1 MCTTHCTLV
10 FSRQRSHWIF
20 SPALSSSF
28 LQLFPRELPVHI
40 SGFLMASAHTSN
52 FHTLLF
58 KKNKQKQK
66 YDCSHN
72 QGQWHTTTV
81 QGHTRHEGWLPVLI
95 LKGNRRQQTVEVAVL
110 PACRISRVPSVV
122 SDSITTPQRD
132 GGLQPCHRRAWGSF
146 RSNDNQRPTLKCPC
160 WRTPGSSAD
169 IQLLKAA
176 IRKKSHRW
184 ARVLERVVLA
194 VFFRT
199 HFLWSVYVG
208 NDNSKT

>member
-40 SGFLMASAHTSN
+40 SGFLMTSAHASN

-58 KKNKQKQK
+58 KTTNKRK

-72 QGQWHTTTV
+72 QGKRLTTIV
-81 QGHTRHEGWLPVLI
+81 QGHTRHKGWFPVLI

-110 PACRISRVPSVV
+110 KAFRISRVPSVV
-122 SDSITTPQRD
+122 SDSIITPQRD

-184 ARVLERVVLA
+184 ARVLEGVVLA

-199 HFLWSVYVG
+199 HFLWSVYVE
-208 NDNSKT
+208 NDNSKK